1 MNNKNNSLKNIL
13 KTLAHKRVQYDKR
26 LIHPE
31 REWLMGL
38 FVFAA
43 IVICGGMVDAFIF
56 IQYQNLDVS
65 PKNIATQSVTY
76 NKAAVQKALEAYSLR
91 TAAYMQL
98 QNNSAGT
105 QVPVEVASSTPIV
118 TDIPTATSTSDQMS
132 TGTIQSN

>member
-38 FVFAA
+38 FVFVA